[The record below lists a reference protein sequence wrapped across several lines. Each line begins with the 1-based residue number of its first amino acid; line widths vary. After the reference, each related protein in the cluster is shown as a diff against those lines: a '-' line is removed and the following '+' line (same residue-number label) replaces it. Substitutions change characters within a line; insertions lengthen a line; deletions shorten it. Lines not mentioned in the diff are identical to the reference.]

1 MTSPSMRMAEAA
13 SNLIASLDAG
23 QHARACLPFDDH
35 SERTTWY
42 YFPNAQSGLPFA
54 EMTHWQQKLA
64 HRLLLSGLS
73 RQAYSRACQV
83 MTLDNTLDVQEE
95 FAAADFRDAA
105 LYYTTIFGQPGN
117 GSWGWRF
124 QGHHVCVNYTV
135 AADGVI
141 SGTPLFLGA
150 NPARLQH
157 NGRDY
162 SRPFA
167 DTEELGR
174 ELFASLSGEAR
185 ATALISERSPGDFVL
200 ANLPHP
206 DAEPLEAG
214 RFYLPHGG
222 TFRGIVGPVSDNER
236 ALRERIAYH
245 ADAPAGIAGRM
256 LTAGQRDLLGRLV
269 DHYADRFPE
278 GVAWSGLHDLDQLH
292 FSWAG
297 GANEG
302 ERHYYRLHG
311 PALLVEYDNTQDD
324 GNHVHSVCRH
334 PKNDFGTDVLGLH
347 YLWAHAAK

>member
-1 MTSPSMRMAEAA
+1 MTSPAMRMAEAA

-35 SERTTWY
+35 TERTTWY

-200 ANLPHP
+200 ANLPTRMRSRSKP
-206 DAEPLEAG
+206 GVSTCPTVAPSVALSARSVTTNAPCASASPTTQTPLPGSQAACSRPASEISSAASWTTTPIASPKASHGLACTTWTNSTSPG
-214 RFYLPHGG
+214 RAAQ
-222 TFRGIVGPVSDNER
+222 TKAN
-236 ALRERIAYH
+236 ATT
-245 ADAPAGIAGRM
+245 
-256 LTAGQRDLLGRLV
+256 TASTARR
-269 DHYADRFPE
+269 
-278 GVAWSGLHDLDQLH
+278 
-292 FSWAG
+292 
-297 GANEG
+297 
-302 ERHYYRLHG
+302 
-311 PALLVEYDNTQDD
+311 
-324 GNHVHSVCRH
+324 C
-334 PKNDFGTDVLGLH
+334 
-347 YLWAHAAK
+347 